1 MNINLFIAKTLWRK
15 GDECKNGYASSNTLI
30 AQVSVIV
37 SFLVIILSIVISD
50 GFKYE
55 IKSKASGFSGDILLK
70 SPGVEYNSNLY
81 PIYDNFSFRKDILS
95 VGDVKSMNSYAYRSG
110 MIKYNDQIQGAVLKG
125 VDAGYDWGFFKSI
138 LSDGELPD
146 FRDTTSGNQV
156 LISLRLAEMMG
167 LKVGDEM
174 PVYFIDQSVRVSKFF
189 IKGVFDAQLEQI
201 DRTLIITDIK
211 EVQRLNGWGPAQ
223 VSGIEIQLSNG
234 AERASVADNIQNI
247 VLEKSNDSDS
257 QMEVTTVDDLFPH
270 LFDWLK
276 LLDFNVMIVL
286 ALMMLVAGFNML
298 SGLLIL
304 LFEKISVIGLLK
316 ALGMRNMNIHGVFMY
331 KGFRIVLSGMI
342 IGNIAALAVAL
353 LQKYLH
359 IIKLDPEN
367 YFVKAVPIHF
377 DFLKIATVDIISVIV
392 IMSLM
397 LLPSL
402 FVSRVSPDRTI
413 RVK

>member
-1 MNINLFIAKTLWRK
+1 LNINLFIAKTLWRRGEK
-15 GDECKNGYASSNTLI
+15 CKKGYASSSTYI
-30 AQVSVIV
+30 AQISVVVSFFVIV
-37 SFLVIILSIVISD
+37 TSIVISD

-81 PIYDNFSFRKDILS
+81 PIYDNFSFREDILS
-95 VGDVKSMNSYAYRSG
+95 IEDVKSMSSYAYRSG
-110 MIKYNDQIQGAVLKG
+110 MIKYNDQIQGVVLKG
-125 VDAGYDWGFFKSI
+125 VDAGYDWSFFKSI
-138 LSDGELPD
+138 LSEGELPD
-146 FRDTTSGNQV
+146 FRDTTSENQI

-167 LKVGDEM
+167 LKLGDEM
-174 PVYFIDQSVRVSKFF
+174 PVYFIDQSVRVSKFR
-189 IKGVFDAQLEQI
+189 IKGIFDAQLEQI
-201 DRTLIITDIK
+201 DRALIISDIK
-211 EVQRLNGWGPAQ
+211 EVQRLNGWAPTQ
-223 VSGIEIQLSNG
+223 VTGVEIQLRPG
-234 AERASVADNIQNI
+234 AERASVADSIQNI
-247 VLEKSNDSDS
+247 ILEKSNDKDS
-257 QMEVTTVDDLFPH
+257 QMDVTMVDDLFPH
-270 LFDWLK
+270 LFDWLN

-316 ALGMRNMNIHGVFMY
+316 ALGMRNMNIHGIFMY

-342 IGNIAALAVAL
+342 IGNVAALTTAL

-377 DFLKIATVDIISVIV
+377 DFLKIAATDIISVLV

>member
-1 MNINLFIAKTLWRK
+1 MNINLFIAKTLWRR
-15 GDECKNGYASSNTLI
+15 GDECKKGYASSNTLI
-30 AQVSVIV
+30 AQVSVVV

-81 PIYDNFSFRKDILS
+81 PIYDNFSFRNDILS
-95 VGDVKSMNSYAYRSG
+95 VGDVKTMNSYAYRSG
-110 MIKYNDQIQGAVLKG
+110 MIKYNDQIQGVVLKG
-125 VDAGYDWGFFKSI
+125 VDAEYDWGFFKSI
-138 LSDGELPD
+138 LSEGELPD
-146 FRDTTSGNQV
+146 FSDTTSGNQAM
-156 LISLRLAEMMG
+156 ISLRLAEMMG

-174 PVYFIDQSVRVSKFF
+174 PVYFIDQSVRVSKFM

-223 VSGIEIQLSNG
+223 VSGVEIQLSAG
-234 AERASVADNIQNI
+234 AERAAVADNIQDI
-247 VLEKSNDSDS
+247 VLEKSNESDS

-270 LFDWLK
+270 LFDWLR

-316 ALGMRNMNIHGVFMY
+316 ALGMRNMNIHGIFMY

-342 IGNIAALAVAL
+342 IGNITAMAVAI
-353 LQKYLH
+353 LQKYFH
-359 IIKLDPEN
+359 IIRLDPEN

-377 DFLKIATVDIISVIV
+377 DFLKIATIDIISVIV

>member
-1 MNINLFIAKTLWRK
+1 MNINLFIAKTLWRR
-15 GDECKNGYASSNTLI
+15 GDECKKGYASSNTLI

-37 SFLVIILSIVISD
+37 SFLVIVLSIVISD

-110 MIKYNDQIQGAVLKG
+110 MIKYNDQIQGVVLKG
-125 VDAGYDWGFFKSI
+125 VDAGYDWGFFRSI
-138 LSDGELPD
+138 LSEGELPD

-156 LISLRLAEMMG
+156 MISLRLAEMMG
-167 LKVGDEM
+167 LRVGDEM
-174 PVYFIDQSVRVSKFF
+174 PVYFIDQSVRVSKFI

-223 VSGIEIQLSNG
+223 VSGIEIQLSPG
-234 AERASVADNIQNI
+234 VERSAVADNIQNI

-316 ALGMRNMNIHGVFMY
+316 ALGMRNSNIHGIFMY

-342 IGNIAALAVAL
+342 IGNLTALAVAL

>member
-1 MNINLFIAKTLWRK
+1 MNINLFIAKTLWRR
-15 GDECKNGYASSNTLI
+15 GDECKKGYASSNTLI
-30 AQVSVIV
+30 AQVSVVV

-81 PIYDNFSFRKDILS
+81 PIYDNFSFRNEILS
-95 VGDVKSMNSYAYRSG
+95 VRDVKTMNSYAYRSG
-110 MIKYNDQIQGAVLKG
+110 MIKYNDQIQGVVLKG

-138 LSDGELPD
+138 LSEGELPD
-146 FRDTTSGNQV
+146 FSDTTSGNQV
-156 LISLRLAEMMG
+156 MISLRLAEMMG
-167 LKVGDEM
+167 LKVGDEI
-174 PVYFIDQSVRVSKFF
+174 PVYFIDQSVRVSKFL

-223 VSGIEIQLSNG
+223 VSGVEIQLTPG
-234 AERASVADNIQNI
+234 AERSAVADNIQNI
-247 VLEKSNDSDS
+247 VLEKSNDDDS

-270 LFDWLK
+270 LFDWLR

-316 ALGMRNMNIHGVFMY
+316 ALGMRSMNIHGIFMY

-342 IGNIAALAVAL
+342 IGNITALAMAL

-377 DFLKIATVDIISVIV
+377 DLLKIATVDIISVVV

>member
-1 MNINLFIAKTLWRK
+1 LNINLFIAKTLWRR
-15 GDECKNGYASSNTLI
+15 GDECKKGYASSNTLI

-110 MIKYNDQIQGAVLKG
+110 MIKYNDQIQGVVLKG
-125 VDAGYDWGFFKSI
+125 VDAGYDWEFFKSI
-138 LSDGELPD
+138 LSEGELPD

-156 LISLRLAEMMG
+156 MISLRLAEMMG
-167 LKVGDEM
+167 LRVGDEM
-174 PVYFIDQSVRVSKFF
+174 PVYFIDQSVRVSKFI

-223 VSGIEIQLSNG
+223 VSGIEIQLSHG
-234 AERASVADNIQNI
+234 AERAAVAENIQNI
-247 VLEKSNDSDS
+247 VLEKSNDNDS

-316 ALGMRNMNIHGVFMY
+316 ALGMRNMNIHGIFMY

-342 IGNIAALAVAL
+342 IGNITALAVAL